1 MHEGTEHTLYIVPY
15 RFITSYQRHVQS
27 NITGSSGSAAH
38 TRTPRQA
45 SKSSSMDEMCSM
57 TIRMQSALHMPAAC
71 AIKSYATLQLLLP
84 LLLLSTPGSEA

>member
-1 MHEGTEHTLYIVPY
+1 
-15 RFITSYQRHVQS
+15 
-27 NITGSSGSAAH
+27 
-38 TRTPRQA
+38 
-45 SKSSSMDEMCSM
+45 MDEMCSM